1 MRYYSM
7 LFERNTMKKNK
18 GYITVEASLVIPI
31 FLFFMLAMSGIY
43 MILMAEAHIH
53 QSLSAAVDRVAE
65 LYYLK
70 PKVEENGKGSSQ
82 IESANR
88 QDSLMESVAI
98 KQQFNVYV
106 GKDFYIEKY
115 ITGGKDGIFIHI
127 EEDRSNPKI
136 IIATAKYQACLNLP
150 LLGTYSINLSNQI
163 KQKTFVG
170 FTEEEYTNQDYYV
183 FVTPNREAYHM
194 RRDCTH
200 LMLDVNV
207 MRNNRKTNYA
217 PCFYCGTSKSDS
229 AIYIAKSGEVYH
241 NNRDCVGL
249 KRTVRRVKLS
259 TVKGVRA
266 CQRCGR

>member
-1 MRYYSM
+1 M

-53 QSLSAAVDRVAE
+53 QSLSAAVD
-65 LYYLK
+65 
-70 PKVEENGKGSSQ
+70 
-82 IESANR
+82 R